1 MELGKGIDVS
11 YGYGSWPPPAYP
23 PRRRRSGGGMIRLL
37 WGLVL
42 LAGFGIIAS
51 VVFSAVGGVLSGLAR
66 DIPLPG
72 VSSSPDSSQPG
83 PQLPANVARVLQQ
96 NRLYD
101 AGSPGSVDC
110 PAPRLTSSSAQAQAD
125 YDQRIFD
132 CLNRG
137 WQSTL
142 ATSGFSTSDPD
153 LFVFNSSGSSPCGT
167 FEPAT
172 GQILAFYCPVG
183 GVVVGGSGG
192 YADAEQ
198 MAKAFPARDHIVYAL
213 VLAHE
218 YGHHLQNV
226 AGILDAEQG
235 LAYQQPAQANE
246 LSRRTETQASCF
258 AGVFIRAIEESYPV
272 SGNQRSA
279 FEFYTFRAFGDS
291 DGASDSERTHGT
303 SRSQGEWIARGFNDG
318 ETGACNSYTAPA
330 SAVE

>member
-1 MELGKGIDVS
+1 VS
-11 YGYGSWPPPAYP
+11 YGYGNWPPPPAYT
-23 PRRRRSGGGMIRLL
+23 RRRRGGGFKRLL

-42 LAGFGIIAS
+42 LAGVGISAS
-51 VVFSAVGGVLSGLAR
+51 VVFNSIGGILSTLAR
-66 DIPLPG
+66 DIPIPG
-72 VSSSPDSSQPG
+72 VSSSPPSEPG
-83 PQLPANVARVLQQ
+83 PALPANVAGVLQD

-110 PAPRLTSSSAQAQAD
+110 PAPRLTSSSAQAQED
-125 YDQRIFD
+125 YDKRIFD

-137 WQSTL
+137 WQGVL

-153 LFVFNSSGSSPCGT
+153 LFVFNQSGSSPCGT

-172 GQILAFYCPVG
+172 GQILAFYCPVNQTM
-183 GVVVGGSGG
+183 

-198 MAKAFPARDHIVYAL
+198 MAKAFPARDHVVYAL

-235 LAYQQPAQANE
+235 LAYRQPSQANE
-246 LSRRTETQASCF
+246 LSRRTEVQASCL
-258 AGVFIRAIEESYPV
+258 AGVFIRAIEDSYPV

-279 FEFYTFRAFGDS
+279 FEFYAFRAFGDS
-291 DGASDSERTHGT
+291 DGASDDERTHGT

-318 ETGACNSYTAPA
+318 ETGDCNSYSA
-330 SAVE
+330 SASTVE